1 MQEVRSNRVAVRP
14 ERRRQAEQEM
24 KGFFEP
30 ALQALHGAWSHS
42 GERVLETV
50 LRALAQWLNLTSAS
64 GISCDTLRQNE
75 LVRKAFEGLA
85 DPQLFD
91 SAVDCLDELIWCTVS
106 LDDPLPRIRGE
117 MMPLIQVPNSLVPV
131 QCAFQTAGCFC
142 IRCYSCSHGT
152 SFRGCSKPSESL
164 CQWGNST
171 FS

>member
-1 MQEVRSNRVAVRP
+1 MNLVQEVRSNRVAVRP

-75 LVRKAFEGLA
+75 LVRKAFEGLT

-117 MMPLIQVPNSLVPV
+117 MMPLIQVTDPYFRGRLCLYSHVRTDPV
-131 QCAFQTAGCFC
+131 QAIVET
-142 IRCYSCSHGT
+142 IS
-152 SFRGCSKPSESL
+152 
-164 CQWGNST
+164 
-171 FS
+171 